1 MAKKQ
6 TKPKTIVLPSGETIL
21 QEPPSEWHPNG
32 KKILVSE
39 PVTMRDKLAAQ
50 MDDLKAQHAEI
61 HQRNRDILAAKQ
73 ESMAADPPVPPE
85 KRPV

>member
-6 TKPKTIVLPSGETIL
+6 TKPKTVVLPSGETIL
-21 QEPPSEWHPNG
+21 EEPPSEWYPSG

-39 PVTMRDKLAAQ
+39 PVTMRDKLLEQ
-50 MDDLKAQHAEI
+50 MDDLKEKHQEI
-61 HQRNRDILAAKQ
+61 HQRNAELLQAKRDSLADNP
-73 ESMAADPPVPPE
+73 SVPPE

>member
-6 TKPKTIVLPSGETIL
+6 TKPKTIVLPNGDTIL
-21 QEPPSEWHPNG
+21 QEPPSEWHPGG
-32 KKILVSE
+32 KKILVSAGI
-39 PVTMRDKLAAQ
+39 TMRDKLLDQ
-50 MDDLKAQHAEI
+50 LDDLKAQHQEI